1 MHVRAFLVVLA
12 LAMTLAAGGGRAGYA
27 ASLIAVNC
35 TTDPNAL
42 ATALVT
48 ATDGDTLA
56 IQGTCKGTFEIAH
69 SLTLTGSSGATLDGQ
84 STGTVLT
91 VDSATTVGITALT
104 INGGSGSTAGGILN
118 NGALTLADST
128 VSGNSAS
135 PGTSPNFGAGG
146 IFNLAA
152 SLTLTNSTVSGNTA
166 SVASGRNGVGGI
178 FNLGGSLTL
187 TDSAVSGNT
196 ASSGVMFSTTVGGI
210 GNCCSRGSSVT
221 LRSST
226 VSGNS
231 GDALSGA
238 FGGILNSGS
247 VVTAT
252 NSTVSANRASATGG
266 ASAFSSAVAGVS
278 NSGGSLALTNAT
290 LARNSVSEPNG
301 GFLPAV
307 GGVSNFFGGNL
318 TVQNSL
324 ISGQSGGPNCYGL
337 ASGSDGGYNLDDGT
351 SCGFSA
357 ANHSLSSTDP
367 LLDPV
372 GLNENGGPTETI
384 ALMSGSPA
392 IDAIPPATSGCGTT
406 ISTDQ
411 RGISRPQGSG
421 CDLGAFEFVVTT
433 LTVAIDIK
441 PGEVP
446 NPINSG
452 SGGTIPVAILSNSG
466 FSAPSQVDTT
476 SLEFGR
482 TGNESSLAFCSP
494 PQDVNGDGVLDRLC
508 HFSTQKTGF
517 QSGDSQGVLTGKTI
531 GGTPIRGADSVVIVP
546 PK

>member
-12 LAMTLAAGGGRAGYA
+12 LATMLAAGGVKAGHG

-35 TTDPNAL
+35 ATDPNAL
-42 ATALVT
+42 ATALLT

-56 IQGTCKGTFEIAH
+56 IQGTCQGTFEIAH
-69 SLTLTGSSGATLDGQ
+69 SLTLTGSAGATLDGQ

-91 VDSATTVGITALT
+91 VDSGTTVGITALR
-104 INGGSGSTAGGILN
+104 IRGGSGSTAGGILN

-128 VSGNSAS
+128 VSGNSAT

-166 SVASGRNGVGGI
+166 S
-178 FNLGGSLTL
+178 
-187 TDSAVSGNT
+187 
-196 ASSGVMFSTTVGGI
+196 SGVMFSTTVGGI
-210 GNCCSRGSSVT
+210 GNCCSRGASVT

-231 GDALSGA
+231 GDALSDA

-266 ASAFSSAVAGVS
+266 ASAFSSAVAGIS

-290 LARNSVSEPNG
+290 LARNSVNEPNG

-307 GGVSNFFGGNL
+307 GGVSNFFGGDL
-318 TVQNSL
+318 TAQNSL

-337 ASGSDGGYNLDDGT
+337 APGSDAGYNLDDGT
-351 SCGFSA
+351 SCGFST

-372 GLNENGGPTETI
+372 GLNDNGGPTQTI

-392 IDAIPPATSGCGTT
+392 IDVIPPATSGCGST
-406 ISTDQ
+406 ISADQ
-411 RGISRPQGSG
+411 RGISRPQNSG

-441 PGEVP
+441 PGEAP
-446 NPINSG
+446 NRINPG
-452 SGGTIPVAILSNSG
+452 SGGTIPVAILSNFG
-466 FSAPSQVDTT
+466 FNAPSQVDAT

-482 TGNESSLAFCSP
+482 TGNESSRALCSP
-494 PQDVNGDGVLDRLC
+494 PQDVNGDGLLDRLC

-517 QSGDSQGVLTGKTI
+517 QSGGSQGVLTGKTL
-531 GGTPIRGADSVVIVP
+531 GGTPIRGADSVEIVP